1 MPDIPLHPASRYPHR
16 AMMMLLAILGGSV
29 AFGLVVGWQ
38 WFFDHSARRAAI
50 QEFAA
55 RKEADAKRRAD
66 ALAAAEITEA
76 SATGNAPSD
85 GLPRVPLRDMAK
97 EGMSDP
103 DGTAVPRE
111 PVTIT
116 LPIDPNSPDVQ
127 QADDLLQLYWKTK
140 KWEDRLPYVY
150 QPERTRF
157 LMEQFYEVQR
167 GSDPVSG
174 ALLNRGHYRLD
185 GTEILHFTY
194 SCNRPGDV
202 LELAMRRNADGRFV
216 LDWTSYVGF
225 GEMAWGQFKKERST
239 TPMLFRA
246 FATSSDYY
254 NYEFT
259 DRQKFVSVNL
269 LSPDGQISL
278 HAYCERDTPMG
289 AALSQ
294 ALSRG
299 NTMSGI
305 VVRLAFPENAQSD
318 NCVLIRQFVSDRWLM
333 LP

>member
-1 MPDIPLHPASRYPHR
+1 
-16 AMMMLLAILGGSV
+16 MMLLLLILGGSV
-29 AFGLVVGWQ
+29 SFGLVIGWQ
-38 WFFDHSARRAAI
+38 WFLDHSARRAAI
-50 QEFAA
+50 LEFAA
-55 RKEADAKRRAD
+55 RKEADAKRRSD

-76 SATGNAPSD
+76 TTATSTTSD
-85 GLPRVPLRDMAK
+85 GLPRVNLRDMAK

-127 QADDLLQLYWKTK
+127 QADDLLQLYWKAK

-167 GSDPVSG
+167 GADPVSG

-225 GEMAWGQFKKERST
+225 GEMSWAQFKKERST

-254 NYEFT
+254 NYEFA

-278 HAYCERDTPMG
+278 HGFCERDTPMG
-289 AALSQ
+289 TALSH
-294 ALSRG
+294 ALNRG
-299 NTMSGI
+299 NTMSG
-305 VVRLAFPENAQSD
+305 VVLRLAFPENAQSD
-318 NCVLIRQFVSDRWLM
+318 NCVIIRQFVSDRWLM